1 MLCRMG
7 CSVLDYLDQGDS
19 CLLFLEM
26 STLGTTLS
34 LLGAVLRLRRRA
46 HKPIRAYIDTTDP
59 AERRLGRVLTL
70 LGAYSWDGPGDHRC
84 FEFYLPIRK
93 DGKT

>member
-34 LLGAVLRLRRRA
+34 LLGAVLRLRLRE
-46 HKPIRAYIDTTDP
+46 HKPIRAYVDTADP
-59 AERRLGRVLTL
+59 AERRLGCVLAWM
-70 LGAYSWDGPGDHRC
+70 GATVRDSIYDHRC
-84 FEFYLPIRK
+84 LEFFLP
-93 DGKT
+93 